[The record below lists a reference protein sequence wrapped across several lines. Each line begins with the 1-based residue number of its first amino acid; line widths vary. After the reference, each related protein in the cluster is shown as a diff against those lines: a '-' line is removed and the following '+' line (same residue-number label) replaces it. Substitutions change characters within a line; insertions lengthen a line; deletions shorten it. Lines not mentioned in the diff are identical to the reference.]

1 MKPRLPGMTIG
12 SETPVDDRNVSH
24 ILEHLIE
31 RIRAELCGRRG
42 R

>member
-1 MKPRLPGMTIG
+1 VKPHLPGTTIG

-31 RIRAELCGRRG
+31 RGRADQERG
-42 R
+42 